1 LISVRLDVR
10 DFRGKFIQVETHSN
24 QVIFVFYVSVGKTDA
39 FKYGRRRA
47 QSTANVHF
55 AKKRFLKLNATQVN
69 DLNYT

>member
-1 LISVRLDVR
+1 MISVRLDVG
-10 DFRGKFIQVETHSN
+10 DFSGKFIHVETHSN

-55 AKKRFLKLNATQVN
+55 AKKKVPKIECDTS
-69 DLNYT
+69 